1 MSEIKE
7 HWLAVGR
14 VSNAARQQLIN
25 ANCLILD
32 VSSRPP
38 VVLVGF
44 HHESASDHFHE
55 DLALTKVG
63 EIQIRLKG
71 LCLFWRFPGDW
82 QVAYAS
88 VTETE
93 LVTCDE

>member
-1 MSEIKE
+1 MSKIKE

-38 VVLVGF
+38 VVLVGLR
-44 HHESASDHFHE
+44 HESANDRFHE
-55 DLALTKVG
+55 NLALTKVG

-82 QVAYAS
+82 QVAHAS